1 MSQGDPVFQYV
12 LKDDPSKLDDQ
23 IDPDGAG
30 GNHYIED
37 TNDVNDKFDHEDQEM
52 IVGRPENGN
61 GGVVVLPKG
70 HGGAPNYP
78 SVWAPGTGALWT
90 KYPTGGAGQEQ
101 DDITDWQPS
110 EAERQLMRQKLW
122 EVTPDPTRTT
132 GDGAEGPAGP
142 LAQYIDPRTVN
153 RVAKLKLTSPPNPNA
168 ANPSLYGSSSPPSI
182 HPFPHVLQD
191 DTTKYNDLV
200 DELVVCTTEGAYLMR
215 SYTEDGAVFYD
226 PPVLISDASHEN
238 GLVPKQN
245 TDFRDATAAD
255 LDGDGVLDIVLVTGP
270 GTPDVAYLADPT
282 DPLMK
287 KVGVDSDDGGTT
299 TRGGL
304 RKHEFG
310 RTYQGPGADAGTADE
325 GPNDD
330 VYTTTVLRDSTSV
343 VAIDPD
349 GDGVPDV
356 VIVGTRK
363 DLDYMVC
370 CGDAGTIQDIA
381 TPAGGTS
388 TDTESIDAA
397 IMRPPLDP
405 NLAITTGAEGADGT
419 LGTADDTGD
428 IMESTKITIVFGTGT
443 APSEDRGSV
452 DFYLQIRAYKNSDN
466 TRVDR
471 TTSFADFNVNEKT
484 LSQLPGSISAADMLL
499 NPPKNPRSTHTVK
512 FVEMKRSAVM
522 GATGDAAVDNR
533 LENHLYLGY
542 QHQDL
547 NVNNNAVL
555 GHYYDPSD
563 SLPDEL
569 EALSGGARRT
579 AIAKESTLTEFMKDG
594 MRGLDVL
601 IMEDP
606 TDATLDTAV
615 VYMTSN
621 GGSVYE
627 IIPKRKTGEGLT
639 YDRSD
644 ESDVKIGVM
653 RVDGTTKDLSS
664 TTEDETR
671 DAEYTAGLVVVADF
685 DGDDYPDVLSGRHI
699 SYNKAAAGT
708 RKDDHPGQRGIYD
721 TEPLEWW
728 TFGVTPS
735 AVEALDADGDGDM
748 DLVIMPRGFDETG
761 VPTTAGGGSIK
772 PVLQILLNDG
782 SGIFSRAER
791 RVVADASFSIAGI
804 VVPNELSTVAHVA
817 TTKAV
822 SATKIVAGQLN
833 TADDARDDF
842 VVIWPSG
849 AASVFASDS
858 GSHGDIKAGHRYDIA
873 GLRTGA
879 QVTASKII
887 DVAVA
892 SLTGVAATDATKR
905 PQQDVLLLDDTNN
918 VHLIPGTSL
927 AQLGSTTAAGST
939 GDATAQAGTVS
950 VAVTPSAGALKK
962 LDVGYVLRSGPDGA
976 ASGFLRDDAAAGGSE
991 LPLRKSG
998 LDSSGTPTDTDADN
1012 GDTLKLAIIGQTDN
1026 AGKIRDELEP
1036 ELRTPDIVL
1045 AGTHEVW
1052 MISPVK
1058 MIRVVSERYA
1068 TAVPYKL
1075 HTYEAP
1081 HTERTPTS
1089 IQVRDSDR
1097 NGLDDVLLSFKK
1109 DTDNSNEIY
1118 RSIIYLYADFGADA
1132 AAVTAL
1138 RTTCAAD
1145 PRAADCGKYLG
1156 PAAGA
1161 DLRREEKILSE
1172 ASSSPADNGAG
1183 TIKMIIEDVDLD
1195 GYYDIIYAVEYSEGA
1210 RVVLARK
1217 KHVTG
1222 QPIGEST
1229 ATKEVGTYVNHGEKP
1244 QEHAQIAEIEA
1255 IRDSMANWLDAVLSS
1270 VKTTPTVLGVEEDI
1284 SYGDQLY
1291 TGEDRF
1297 GIINRGAANTFNA
1310 GVQPQQIVPNT
1321 LGNEHPPTDNF
1332 ATISE
1337 EAGGD
1342 YMLINQ
1348 ANTVS
1353 RQRCPAPREV
1363 VTPIDL
1369 QLQLDFVRLLHPQTI
1384 CLSQR
1389 TITTY

>member
-1 MSQGDPVFQYV
+1 MPNDYSLLEKQQDVSQGDSVFQYV
-12 LKDDPSKLDDQ
+12 LKDNPSKLDDQ

-30 GNHYIED
+30 GDHYIED
-37 TNDVNDKFDHEDQEM
+37 TNDENDKYDHEDQEM

-61 GGVVVLPKG
+61 GGIVVLPKG

-90 KYPTGGAGQEQ
+90 KYPPGGAGQEQ
-101 DDITDWQPS
+101 DDVTDWQPS
-110 EAERQLMRQKLW
+110 EAERQLLSQKLW

-200 DELVVCTTEGAYLMR
+200 DELVVCTSNGAYLMR
-215 SYTEDGAVFYD
+215 SFIDVGDDNTPFTADDPGAIFYD
-226 PPVLISDASHEN
+226 PPVLISDVSHDST
-238 GLVPKQN
+238 KN
-245 TDFRDATAAD
+245 TDVRDATAAD

-287 KVGVDSDDGGTT
+287 KVGVDSDPGSTT

-310 RTYQGPGADAGTADE
+310 RQYGGPGTDGVQGT
-325 GPNDD
+325 PDD
-330 VYTTTVLRDSTSV
+330 VYTTTVVRDSTSV

-349 GDGVPDV
+349 GDSVPDI

-363 DLDYMVC
+363 DLDYMIC
-370 CGDAGTIQDIA
+370 CADAGTIQDIA
-381 TPAGGTS
+381 TVLGSGATT

-397 IMRPPLDP
+397 IMRPPADP
-405 NLAITTGAEGADGT
+405 NLAIITGAEGPDT
-419 LGTADDTGD
+419 ILGTTDDTGEL
-428 IMESTKITIVFGTGT
+428 MESSKITVVFGTGP
-443 APSEDRGSV
+443 APSENRGSV
-452 DFYLQIRAYKNSDN
+452 DFFMQIRAYKTSDN
-466 TRVDR
+466 TRVER
-471 TTSFADFNVNEKT
+471 ITSFADLNANEKT
-484 LSQLPGSISAADMLL
+484 LSQLPGSISGAAA
-499 NPPKNPRSTHTVK
+499 RVTHTVK
-512 FVEMKRSAVM
+512 FVEMKRSTAK
-522 GATGDAAVDNR
+522 GPTGDAAVDDR

-542 QHQDL
+542 QHQDMQ
-547 NVNNNAVL
+547 VDNNAVL
-555 GHYYDPSD
+555 GHYYEPSD
-563 SLPDEL
+563 SLPDNL
-569 EALSGGARRT
+569 EALAGNIHGARRSP
-579 AIAKESTLTEFMKDG
+579 IAKDSTLTEFMKDG

-606 TDATLDTAV
+606 TPATLDTAV

-627 IIPKRKTGEGLT
+627 VIPKRTTEGLT
-639 YDRSD
+639 YDRSAD
-644 ESDVKIGVM
+644 SDVKIGVM

-671 DAEYTAGLVVVADF
+671 DAEYSAGLVVVADF

-699 SYNKAAAGT
+699 SYNRAAAGT

-761 VPTTAGGGSIK
+761 VSTAAGGGSIK

-782 SGIFSRAER
+782 SGIFSKAER
-791 RVVADASFSIAGI
+791 RVVADATYSIGGL
-804 VVPNELSTVAHVA
+804 VVANDLSTVAHVA

-822 SATKIVAGQLN
+822 FATKIVAGQLN

-849 AASVFASDS
+849 AASAFASDS
-858 GSHGDIKAGHRYDIA
+858 GSHGDIKAGNRYDIA

-879 QVTASKII
+879 QITASKII

-927 AQLGSTTAAGST
+927 AQLGSTIVSGST
-939 GDATAQAGTVS
+939 GDATAQTGTVS
-950 VAVTPSAGALKK
+950 VAVTPSAGDLKK

-1052 MISPVK
+1052 MISPAK

-1081 HTERTPTS
+1081 YTERTPTS
-1089 IQVRDSDR
+1089 IQVRDS
-1097 NGLDDVLLSFKK
+1097 VSASQ
-1109 DTDNSNEIY
+1109 TPISNTSHPHS
-1118 RSIIYLYADFGADA
+1118 RTGFFFARRTA
-1132 AAVTAL
+1132 TAL
-1138 RTTCAAD
+1138 TTCCSALK
-1145 PRAADCGKYLG
+1145 RTLTTTTRSTG
-1156 PAAGA
+1156 
-1161 DLRREEKILSE
+1161 R
-1172 ASSSPADNGAG
+1172 SS
-1183 TIKMIIEDVDLD
+1183 TC
-1195 GYYDIIYAVEYSEGA
+1195 
-1210 RVVLARK
+1210 
-1217 KHVTG
+1217 
-1222 QPIGEST
+1222 
-1229 ATKEVGTYVNHGEKP
+1229 
-1244 QEHAQIAEIEA
+1244 
-1255 IRDSMANWLDAVLSS
+1255 
-1270 VKTTPTVLGVEEDI
+1270 TPTLAPTQRP
-1284 SYGDQLY
+1284 SP
-1291 TGEDRF
+1291 RC
-1297 GIINRGAANTFNA
+1297 APPA
-1310 GVQPQQIVPNT
+1310 
-1321 LGNEHPPTDNF
+1321 PPTR
-1332 ATISE
+1332 APPTAAS
-1337 EAGGD
+1337 
-1342 YMLINQ
+1342 
-1348 ANTVS
+1348 TSVP
-1353 RQRCPAPREV
+1353 RPAPTSAVKRRSCRKPA
-1363 VTPIDL
+1363 TP
-1369 QLQLDFVRLLHPQTI
+1369 RP
-1384 CLSQR
+1384 
-1389 TITTY
+1389 TTAPAPSR